1 MPKDTT
7 PASLLLQTIGPPLSP
22 WHESFP
28 YKKKKKNVCEHQN
41 GNVSMSIV
49 LTGLDAQN
57 IVDES

>member
-28 YKKKKKNVCEHQN
+28 YKKKNVCEHQN
-41 GNVSMSIV
+41 GNVSMSMV